1 MMDSRIAGDV
11 TEAADIVFSKYALP
25 RNDLT
30 HLHRNTSLDVN
41 MLPKQRARSVTWH
54 GCAIR
59 PASSEETIAKEL
71 TGTWQVEQ
79 LFVLQ
84 QALVL
89 FDALRRMRCLATA
102 MPPTFGLRLGRYHQV
117 THA

>member
-1 MMDSRIAGDV
+1 MSICCRNSERDLSPG
-11 TEAADIVFSKYALP
+11 TAAPSGLP
-25 RNDLT
+25 
-30 HLHRNTSLDVN
+30 
-41 MLPKQRARSVTWH
+41 
-54 GCAIR
+54 
-59 PASSEETIAKEL
+59 SSEETIAKEL

-84 QALVL
+84 QALIL